1 MPPMNL
7 DGARVLVTGGAHR
20 VGKAVV
26 LGLARRGASV
36 AFSYL
41 HSAAD
46 AELTL
51 QEARALGVAAHSFQ
65 ADVSDVAAARGLVQ
79 SAAEA
84 LGGLDV
90 FVHSSSGGFRGV
102 RPEIVEEALFD
113 EAIGS
118 TLKGG
123 FFCAQAAYQAMEG
136 PGVIVFITDVAG
148 IEPWTEFAP
157 HGAAKAGLVHLTK
170 VLARAWAPRL
180 RVCGVAPGTV
190 LMPDWAP
197 QSSHERSADQ
207 CALRR
212 LGTPEDVV
220 QAVVYAVEADYV
232 TGQQLIVDGG
242 KLLG

>member
-1 MPPMNL
+1 MNL

-20 VGKAVV
+20 VGREIV

-41 HSAAD
+41 HSAAE

-51 QEARALGVAAHSFQ
+51 QDVRALGVTGAAFQ
-65 ADVSDVAAARGLVQ
+65 ADVSDVAAARSLVAE
-79 SAAEA
+79 AADA

-102 RPEIVEEALFD
+102 RPEDVEETIWE

-123 FFCAQAAYQAMEG
+123 FFCAQAAYRAMDG

-148 IEPWTEFAP
+148 IEPWIEFAP

-170 VLARAWAPRL
+170 VLARAWAPRV
-180 RVCGVAPGTV
+180 RVCGIAPGTV

-197 QSSHERSADQ
+197 PSSSERSAQQ

-220 QAVVYAVEADYV
+220 QAVIYLLEADYF

>member
-1 MPPMNL
+1 MNL
-7 DGARVLVTGGAHR
+7 DGARVLVTGGAQR
-20 VGKAVV
+20 IGKAIV
-26 LGLARRGASV
+26 LGLAREGAAV
-36 AFSYL
+36 AFGY
-41 HSAAD
+41 HRSADEAQG
-46 AELTL
+46 TL
-51 QEARALGVAAHSFQ
+51 QEVQALGVPGHAFQ
-65 ADVSDVAAARGLVQ
+65 VDVSDVASARALVEQ
-79 SAAEA
+79 SAAA

-90 FVHSSSGGFRGV
+90 FVHSSSGGFRG
-102 RPEIVEEALFD
+102 RSPEDVDEALWE

-123 FFCAQAAYQAMEG
+123 FFCAQAAYQAMDG
-136 PGVIVFITDVAG
+136 AGVIVFITDVAG
-148 IEPWTEFAP
+148 IEPWFEFAP

-170 VLARAWAPRL
+170 VLARAWAPRV

-197 QSSHERSADQ
+197 PSSSERSAEQ

-220 QAVVYAVEADYV
+220 QAVIYLVEADYA